1 MPSTKPLSFIECE
14 TRNDGGAF
22 VSLNLLLFFRTQKNP
37 VSKGRGCRTRPPA
50 FATLWTCTVCLF
62 LLEELPV
69 TWKVSEQTNNDKKTR
84 GGLAKKAKAVFRG
97 LGKQGVKVKCGRLER
112 AVGSRGAAGG
122 QGLRAELLGQLGAG
136 DVSSCPAAPFL
147 AFGALWH
154 SGAADPV
161 GLLGWYAR
169 DCSEAEEAALLGVIW
184 CDLNETAMRA
194 I

>member
-1 MPSTKPLSFIECE
+1 MWDEERWRCLRLPEPTAVLQDAAEPGFEGQRVQNS
-14 TRNDGGAF
+14 
-22 VSLNLLLFFRTQKNP
+22 
-37 VSKGRGCRTRPPA
+37 
-50 FATLWTCTVCLF
+50 ATGLRHVVNVHSLF

>member
-14 TRNDGGAF
+14 TRNGGGAF
-22 VSLNLLLFFRTQKNP
+22 VSLNLLL
-37 VSKGRGCRTRPPA
+37 SSGRSRTRFRRAEGAELGHRPSPRCERA
-50 FATLWTCTVCLF
+50 QSVSSGRAPSDLKGKQANKQQQENKGVGWWKKQRQF
-62 LLEELPV
+62 LE
-69 TWKVSEQTNNDKKTR
+69 
-84 GGLAKKAKAVFRG
+84 GLANKELKWSAAG
-97 LGKQGVKVKCGRLER
+97 WSG

-122 QGLRAELLGQLGAG
+122 RGLRAELLGQPLGAG

-161 GLLGWYAR
+161 GLLGWYAG
-169 DCSEAEEAALLGVIW
+169 DWSEAEKAALLGVIW
-184 CDLNETAMRA
+184 CDLNETAVRG